1 MPETINHDGLVRL
14 VNLELSR
21 LRETNPA
28 EAARI
33 IKGRV
38 GPYDIGGITINKTI
52 ENYFS
57 TKQTTALAN

>member
-1 MPETINHDGLVRL
+1 MPESIDLDGLARL

-38 GPYDIGGITINKTI
+38 GAYDIGGLTINKTI
-52 ENYFS
+52 EDYFS
-57 TKQTTALAN
+57 TAEAMHAAN